1 MGDTVYLAV
10 TDAWTMSEFEK
21 IKRSHIKKGE
31 LFEDPDFPATQAS
44 VFYHQK
50 PPFQFVW
57 KRPKE
62 ICANPVFIQDGT
74 LQYDITPGKLG
85 DHWLVSALGCLSVT
99 KGLFYRVV
107 PADQTFSTEIEQSDS
122 LDTDYVGV
130 FRFRL
135 WWCGEWQEVL
145 VDDRLPTVNGKLVFV
160 HSQHSNQFWASLLEK
175 AYAKLHGSYEALKYA
190 CSQDGLA
197 DLMGGIIETFS
208 IRQDPTSCL
217 KVLGRLLK
225 TTSVATSIVQQQM
238 KVRNL
243 PDKLANGILLGT
255 NYRVLCIDK
264 VETINGDQIQLV
276 KLRNPLPTLSVYVG
290 AWSKDSLEW
299 DKVLTE
305 DVERLNY
312 RSLNEGEFWMTYQDF
327 VKTFT
332 SIEAVHLDAETSKDE
347 PTLRGKVTWQ
357 IKVWHSQWQKGV
369 TAGGCRNNLDSFHI
383 NPQFHIVLPEAE
395 EVVISLSQHSIL
407 EPKVIGFA
415 VFPMCKSLS
424 VEIMD
429 KGFFKKTKSI
439 YSSAYSNSRQ
449 VSGRVH
455 FEQGSYLIIPTTF
468 DPGDESS
475 FTLRVISNKPIKLK
489 LLDCNPAVLKP
500 AIMKA
505 SPSIETKINSY
516 EGIFLQLAD
525 EHKTLNAFELQ
536 DVLEVCLPNDYVK
549 SCATLEV
556 CRQVILALDTTGN
569 GRLKFADYKN
579 LMCSLKHW
587 QVIFRAHTKGTAS
600 VFRAEKLRDA
610 LLDIGFQVNT
620 ETLSLLAFRYMRKDG
635 TLRFGDFVSCILH
648 LSTAFKTFEKKDPL
662 QNGYVKVSLKEWLSS
677 SLHC

>member
-1 MGDTVYLAV
+1 MTFTVTFRRA
-10 TDAWTMSEFEK
+10 MSEFEK
-21 IKRSHIKKGE
+21 IKRSYSKRGE
-31 LFEDPDFPATQAS
+31 LFEDADFPATQTS

-50 PPFQFVW
+50 PPFQFSW

-62 ICANPVFIQDGT
+62 LCLDPVFIQDGT

-85 DHWLVSALGCLSVT
+85 DHWFVSALGCLSTT

-107 PADQTFSTEIEQSDS
+107 PADQIFSSETDNS
-122 LDTDYVGV
+122 LDSDYVGV

-160 HSQHSNQFWASLLEK
+160 HSQHSNQFWAALLEK

-197 DLMGGIIETFS
+197 DLMGGIIENFN

-225 TTSVATSIVQQQM
+225 TTTVTTSIVQQQI
-238 KVRNL
+238 KSRNQ
-243 PDKLANGILLGT
+243 PEKLANGILLGT
-255 NYRVLCIDK
+255 NYRVLGIDK
-264 VETINGDQIQLV
+264 VETLNGDQTQLV
-276 KLRNPLPTLSVYVG
+276 KLRNPLPTLSEYMG
-290 AWSKDSLEW
+290 SWSKDSLEW
-299 DKVLTE
+299 EKILPE
-305 DVERLNY
+305 DNERLNHKN
-312 RSLNEGEFWMTYQDF
+312 SNEGEFWMTYQDF

-332 SIEAVHLDAETSKDE
+332 CVEAVHLDAETSKDE
-347 PTLRGKVTWQ
+347 PTLRSKISWQ
-357 IKVWHSQWQKGV
+357 MKVWHGQWQRGV
-369 TAGGCRNNLDSFHI
+369 SAGGCRNNLDSFHI
-383 NPQFHIVLPEAE
+383 NPQFQIVLPEAE
-395 EVVISLSQHSIL
+395 EVLISLSQHSIL

-415 VFPMCKSLS
+415 VFPMSKSLS
-424 VEIMD
+424 TEIME
-429 KGFFKKTKSI
+429 KTFFKKTKSI

-455 FEQGSYLIIPTTF
+455 FEQGSYLILPTTF
-468 DPGDESS
+468 DPGEEAN
-475 FTLRVISNKPIKLK
+475 FTIRVISNKPLKLK

-500 AIMKA
+500 AIVKA
-505 SPSIETKINSY
+505 SPSIDTKINSY
-516 EGIFLQLAD
+516 EGVFLQLSD
-525 EHKTLNAFELQ
+525 EHKTTNAFELQ

-556 CRQVILALDTTGN
+556 CRQVVLALDTTGN
-569 GRLKFADYKN
+569 GRIRFSDYKN

-587 QVIFRAHTKGTAS
+587 QVIFRNHTKGTTS
-600 VFRAEKLRDA
+600 VLRAEKLRDA
-610 LLDIGFQVNT
+610 LFDVGFQVNT

-648 LSTAFKTFEKKDPL
+648 LSTSFRAFEKRDPL
-662 QNGYVKVSLKEWLSS
+662 QNGYVKVNLKEWLGS
-677 SLHC
+677 SLQC

>member
-1 MGDTVYLAV
+1 MGETVYPAV
-10 TDAWTMSEFEK
+10 TDAWAMSEFEK
-21 IKRSHIKKGE
+21 IKRSHVKRGE
-31 LFEDPDFPATQAS
+31 LFEDPDFPATQTS

-62 ICANPVFIQDGT
+62 LCNNPVFIQDGT

-85 DHWLVSALGCLSVT
+85 DHWLVSALGCLSIT

-107 PADQTFSTEIEQSDS
+107 PADQSYDSD
-122 LDTDYVGV
+122 DYAGV

-160 HSQHSNQFWASLLEK
+160 HSQHSGQFWAALLEK

-190 CSQDGLA
+190 SSQDGLA
-197 DLMGGIIETFS
+197 DLMGGIIENFN

-225 TTSVATSIVQQQM
+225 TTSITTSIVQQQT
-238 KVRNL
+238 KARNL
-243 PDKLANGILLGT
+243 PEKLANGILLGT
-255 NYRVLCIDK
+255 NYRIMCIDK
-264 VETINGDQIQLV
+264 VETHNGDQIQLV
-276 KLRNPLPTLSVYVG
+276 KLRSPLPTLSEYVG
-290 AWSKDSLEW
+290 SWAKDSSEW
-299 DKVLTE
+299 EKVLSE

-312 RSLNEGEFWMTYQDF
+312 RSLNEGEFWMPYHDF

-332 SIEAVHLDAETSKDE
+332 CVEAVHLDSETSKDE
-347 PTLRGKVTWQ
+347 PTLRSKAPWHMR
-357 IKVWHSQWQKGV
+357 VWHSQWQRGV
-369 TAGGCRNNLDSFHI
+369 SAGGCRNNLDSFHI
-383 NPQFHIVLPEAE
+383 NPQFQVVLPEDE

-415 VFPMCKSLS
+415 VFPMCKTLS
-424 VEIMD
+424 TEIMD
-429 KGFFKKTKSI
+429 KSFFKKTKSI

-455 FEQGSYLIIPTTF
+455 FDQGNYLIVPTTF
-468 DPGDESS
+468 ESAEEAN
-475 FTLRVISNKPIKLK
+475 FTIRVISNKPIKLK
-489 LLDCNPAVLKP
+489 LLDSVPAVLKP
-500 AIMKA
+500 AIIKA
-505 SPSIETKINSY
+505 STTIETKINSY
-516 EGIFLQLAD
+516 EGIFLQLSD

-556 CRQVILALDTTGN
+556 CRQVVLALDTTGN
-569 GRLKFADYKN
+569 GRLKFSDYKN

-587 QVIFRAHTKGTAS
+587 QVIFRTHTKGTAG
-600 VFRAEKLRDA
+600 VLRAEKLRDA

-635 TLRFGDFVSCILH
+635 TLRFGDFASCILH
-648 LSTAFKTFEKKDPL
+648 LSTAFKAFEKRDPL
-662 QNGYVKVSLKEWLSS
+662 QNGYVKITLKEWLSS
-677 SLHC
+677 SLQC

>member
-1 MGDTVYLAV
+1 MFSSKVFLCQA
-10 TDAWTMSEFEK
+10 MSEFEK
-21 IKRSHIKKGE
+21 IKRSHVKKGE

-57 KRPKE
+57 KKRPKE
-62 ICANPVFIQDGT
+62 LCTNPVFIQDGT

-107 PADQTFSTEIEQSDS
+107 PADQTFSSEIDSSDN

-160 HSQHSNQFWASLLEK
+160 HSQHSNQFWAALLEK

-225 TTSVATSIVQQQM
+225 TTSVTTSIVQQQM
-238 KVRNL
+238 KTRNQ
-243 PDKLANGILLGT
+243 PEKLANGILLGT

-264 VETINGDQIQLV
+264 VELINGDQIQLV
-276 KLRNPLPTLSVYVG
+276 KLRNPLPTLSEYVG
-290 AWSKDSLEW
+290 SWSKESLEW
-299 DKVLTE
+299 DNVLTE
-305 DVERLNY
+305 DVERLNC
-312 RSLNEGEFWMTYQDF
+312 RNLNEGEFWMTYQDF

-347 PTLRGKVTWQ
+347 PTLRSKSTWQ
-357 IKVWHSQWQKGV
+357 MKVWHSQWQKKGV
-369 TAGGCRNNLDSFHI
+369 SAGGCRNNLDSFHI
-383 NPQFHIVLPEAE
+383 NPQFHIVLPESE

-415 VFPMCKSLS
+415 VFPMCKTLS
-424 VEIMD
+424 AEIMD
-429 KGFFKKTKSI
+429 KGFFKKLNQFTVPLTATVDKFQEESI
-439 YSSAYSNSRQ
+439 LNKGVTSLSPLL
-449 VSGRVH
+449 
-455 FEQGSYLIIPTTF
+455 LIQQMSP
-468 DPGDESS
+468 
-475 FTLRVISNKPIKLK
+475 
-489 LLDCNPAVLKP
+489 
-500 AIMKA
+500 A

-516 EGIFLQLAD
+516 EGIFLQLSD

-569 GRLKFADYKN
+569 GRLKFSDYKN

-587 QVIFRAHTKGTAS
+587 QVIFRAHTKGTGS

-610 LLDIGFQVNT
+610 LLDIGFHVNT
-620 ETLSLLAFRYMRKDG
+620 ETLSLLAFRYMKRWNF
-635 TLRFGDFVSCILH
+635 TIWRFCVLYLH
-648 LSTAFKTFEKKDPL
+648 LATAFKTFEKKDPL
-662 QNGYVKVSLKEWLSS
+662 QNGYVKVSLKR
-677 SLHC
+677 